1 MKQGRKKTGGRY
13 RKHRKRKSYERAGQR
28 TDVKLGETKKKGKR
42 IMGGGK
48 KTHLLKTKFVN
59 IIKDKGKNE
68 KAEIKNVI
76 QTPSNRFLA
85 RQNIMTRG
93 TIIETDKGKVKITN
107 RPSQEGM
114 VNGVLVKE

>member
-1 MKQGRKKTGGRY
+1 MKQGRKKTGGKY
-13 RKHRKRKSYERAGQR
+13 RKHRKRKSYERAGQK
-28 TDVKLGETKKKGKR
+28 TDVKLGERKIKHKR
-42 IMGGGK
+42 VMGGNQ

-68 KAEIKNVI
+68 KVEIKNVV

-85 RQNIMTRG
+85 RQNIMTKG
-93 TIIETDKGKVKITN
+93 TLLETEKGKVKITN

-114 VNGVLVKE
+114 INGVLVKE